1 MTRTLA
7 DGLRWMAIGAEL
19 VETAVGRCTDAEL
32 AEDTVLAGWTRKHL
46 VAHVAANADALR
58 NLVHWARTGEV
69 RPMYNS
75 NDQRANDIESGS
87 HREAAELRVWVHEA
101 AVALAADVAS
111 LTDEQWTHEVVT
123 AQGRTVPASEIPWMR
138 SREVMVHATDIGAGV
153 TFADL
158 PQDFLLALA
167 VDIVAKRSAAL
178 DGPAVDVVATDV
190 DRRWSVAGAGAA
202 VEVRG
207 PLAQVVAYLAGRPY
221 DQLGSGSAPIPALPR
236 WL

>member
-1 MTRTLA
+1 MTRTLT
-7 DGLRWMAIGAEL
+7 DGLRWMTIGAAL
-19 VETAVGRCTDAEL
+19 VETAVANCSDEEL
-32 AEDTVLAGWTRKHL
+32 AADTVLAGWTRKHL

-75 NDQRANDIESGS
+75 NDQRANDIEAGS
-87 HREAAELRVWVHEA
+87 HRDAAALREWVHTA
-101 AVALAADVAS
+101 AAALADDVAT
-111 LTDEQWTHEVVT
+111 LTPEQWTNEVVT

-167 VDIVAKRSAAL
+167 VDITGKRSGAL
-178 DGPAVDVVATDV
+178 DGPSVNVVATDV
-190 DRRWSVAGAGAA
+190 DGHWAVAGQGEP

-207 PLAQVVAYLAGRPY
+207 SLADIVAYLAGRPY
-221 DQLGSGSAPIPALPR
+221 GHLDSGAEPIPALPR